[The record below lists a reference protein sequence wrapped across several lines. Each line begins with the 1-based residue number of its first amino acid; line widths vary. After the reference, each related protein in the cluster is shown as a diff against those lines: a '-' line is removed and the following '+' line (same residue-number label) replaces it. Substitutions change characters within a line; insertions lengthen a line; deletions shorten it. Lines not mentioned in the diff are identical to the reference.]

1 MWSACDMSSKSEGE
15 DGLSKYIRRTDGIF
29 FAVLQHVFRLA

>member
-15 DGLSKYIRRTDGIF
+15 DGLQKVNISDELTEF
-29 FAVLQHVFRLA
+29 FLLCYSTCSV